1 MSGNHFARQLL
12 LPLALLLAGAWLAAC
27 APAAAPPPVS
37 PPELGGR
44 GGAAPASAPAQAA
57 APVATPAP
65 TKVNMVFS
73 SRSANT
79 TPLFVAHEQGYLA
92 QQGLDVDLAFIS
104 STTAGQALIAN
115 SVQLGLIGAEGIDMN
130 LEAGSPLTK
139 YVAAVTPKLVFNLV
153 GRPELNGVPDLR
165 GKIVAATRQGSVSD
179 YAVRKVLPQYGLQ
192 PDTDVAFTYPGT
204 TEASLAALL
213 AGHIDAMAAG
223 IPNDLQAVEQGMK
236 VLVEI
241 ERQNIPFLMAG
252 VIVRTDYAAANPD
265 VVERYLRGHL
275 QGVATA
281 LRDPETAMD
290 AMSKYLLTDDRR
302 LLRYAWDTYRPT
314 WTRDQ
319 LMPEDTIAAT
329 VAESRKPGARTAALT
344 DFYDNSFLERI
355 KASGYLDRLYG
366 DLPR

>member
-1 MSGNHFARQLL
+1 MSGNLLARRLL
-12 LPLALLLAGAWLAAC
+12 LPLALLVTGAWLAAC
-27 APAAAPPPVS
+27 APAAAPP
-37 PPELGGR
+37 
-44 GGAAPASAPAQAA
+44 AAPPRAGAPAAAASPTGPAQAA
-57 APVATPAP
+57 AAVATPAP

-79 TPLFVAHEQGYLA
+79 TPLFVAYEQGYLA
-92 QQGLDVDLAFIS
+92 QEGLDVDLAFIS

-130 LEAGSPLTK
+130 LEAGSPITK

-153 GRPELNGVPDLR
+153 GHPDLTGVQDLR

-179 YAVRKVLPQYGLQ
+179 YAARKVLQQHGLQ

-204 TEASLAALL
+204 SEASLAALL
-213 AGHIDAMAAG
+213 AGHIHAMPAG
-223 IPNDLQAVEQGMK
+223 IPADLTAVEQGMK

-265 VVERYLRGHL
+265 VIERYLRAHL
-275 QGVATA
+275 QGVATT
-281 LRDPETAMD
+281 LRDPETAMT
-290 AMSKYLLTDDRR
+290 AMGKYLQNEDRR
-302 LLRYAWDTYRPT
+302 LLRYAYDVYRPS
-314 WTRDQ
+314 WSRDQ

-329 VAESRKPGARTAALT
+329 LAESRKPGARTAALT

-355 KASGYLDRLYG
+355 KASGYVDRLYA
-366 DLPR
+366 DPPR